1 MKKAY
6 FTISYANKDLFKE
19 EIKALEIIFNK
30 YNIELLVF
38 VNTYNFKPNEEKKM
52 MQTAFHKIDSV
63 DLLVAELTTKSI
75 GVGIEIG
82 YAFAKSKPIIYLKK
96 KDAEYSTTAAGSA
109 HATIEYTNK
118 KELILAVEKLII
130 EIRNKTLN

>member
-6 FTISYANKDLFKE
+6 FAISYANKDLFKE
-19 EIKALEIIFNK
+19 EIKALEIIFRK
-30 YNIELLVF
+30 YNIVLLVF
-38 VNTYNFKPNEEKKM
+38 INNYNFKSNEEKEM
-52 MQTAFHKIDSV
+52 MQTAFREIDSA

-82 YAFAKSKPIIYLKK
+82 YAFANNKPIIYLKK

-109 HATIEYTNK
+109 HTTIEYSNK
-118 KELILAVEKLII
+118 KELILAVEELII
-130 EIRNKTLN
+130 ELIS